1 MLKSSEP
8 QNKIRR
14 GSDIFW
20 DAYLRDW
27 VMGEDKRD
35 KRGLQAEE

>member
-8 QNKIRR
+8 QNKIRS

-27 VMGEDKRD
+27 VMEGGKRAA
-35 KRGLQAEE
+35 RGRQAQE

>member
-8 QNKIRR
+8 QNKMRS

-20 DAYLRDW
+20 DTYLRDW
-27 VMGEDKRD
+27 AMDLDKRAT
-35 KRGLQAEE
+35 RGLRA